1 MKTFTS
7 KQIRNVVLLGHSGE
21 GKTSLA
27 EAMLFNSKSIDR
39 LGRVDDGTSTMD
51 YDTEEI
57 NRKISISLS
66 VGYAIWK
73 DYKINILDAPGF
85 FDFEGE
91 VVSALHVA
99 DSAIIVNGAG
109 GYLPVGTEKAL
120 ETVIKRKI
128 PAILFISGIN
138 KENAN
143 YMNTINAIKEKFN
156 GITPLELPIFEDDKM
171 IGAVN
176 VIDKKAYMFDGT
188 VTDIP
193 ENMKTRANE
202 MLFTLTEI
210 AAESDDTLLEKY
222 FDGKQLTDEELY
234 SGIKQGCISGK
245 VIIAL
250 CGTATANKGIIN
262 LMEAIIKY
270 MPDPTQSPSR
280 IAEGKD
286 GPVEVKCVEE
296 ASFSA
301 QIFKAIADP
310 FVGKL
315 LIFKVMSG
323 VLRVGDTVFN
333 TIAGKQ
339 EKIAAIYILKGKK
352 QEIVSEIYAGDIGA
366 LAKLSYTNSGD
377 TLYDKNET
385 FKYANIEYPKPVIAL
400 HVTSKVQDDEEKVI
414 NGLNRLLEEDNTFA
428 LVKNLETSQMLLSG
442 LGEMQLDVI
451 CKKLKNKFNVEAK
464 LEDPRIPYR
473 ETIRKTVEQ
482 QGKHK
487 KQSGGH
493 GQYGDCHVRFEP
505 NPDGGFVF
513 SEEVVG
519 GSVPRQYFPAVE
531 KGIRECL
538 PNGVLAGYPV
548 VDLKAVLFFGSYHDV
563 DSSEMAFKLAANI
576 AFREGLAKASPVILE
591 PIYKAEITIPE
602 NYMGDILGDLNKRRG
617 RILGMEPVDGKQVIS
632 AEVPLAEMFKYAT
645 DLRSMTQGRGVFSM
659 ELLRYEEVPPLVSK
673 KIIDEAAKNK
683 AAEA

>member
-7 KQIRNVVLLGHSGE
+7 NQIRNVVLLGHSGE

-27 EAMLFNSKSIDR
+27 EAILFNSKSIDR

-57 NRKISISLS
+57 NRKISIGLS
-66 VGYAIWK
+66 AGYALWN
-73 DYKINILDAPGF
+73 DVKINVLDAPGF

-99 DSAIIVNGAG
+99 DSAVIVNGAG
-109 GYLPVGTEKAL
+109 GYLPVGTDKAL
-120 ETVIKRKI
+120 ENVIKNKV
-128 PAILFISGIN
+128 PALLFINGIN

-143 YMNTINAIKEKFN
+143 FIQTVNAIKEKYPN
-156 GITPLELPIFEDDKM
+156 VIPLELPILEGEKM

-188 VTDIP
+188 VADIP
-193 ENMKTRANE
+193 ANMKAE
-202 MLFTLTEI
+202 AEELLFTLTEV
-210 AAESDDTLLEKY
+210 AAETDDALLEKY
-222 FDGKQLTDEELY
+222 FEGEPLTEDELLK
-234 SGIKQGCISGK
+234 GVKAGCISGK
-245 VIIAL
+245 VILTL
-250 CGTATANKGIIN
+250 CGTATANKGVID
-262 LMEAIIKY
+262 LMDAILKF
-270 MPDPTQSPSR
+270 MPDPTQGKVMK
-280 IAEGKD
+280 AEGKD
-286 GPVEVKCVEE
+286 GPIEIKC
-296 ASFSA
+296 SDKGNFSA

-315 LIFKVMSG
+315 LMFKVISG
-323 VLRVGDTVFN
+323 VLKSGDMVYN
-333 TIAGKQ
+333 TNAGKP

-377 TLYDKNET
+377 TLCDKNDSIQ
-385 FKYANIEYPKPVIAL
+385 FQAIDFPKPVISL
-400 HVTSKVQDDEEKVI
+400 HVTSEKQGEEEKVI
-414 NGLNRLLEEDNTFA
+414 VGLNRLLEEDSTFSLA
-428 LVKNLETSQMLLSG
+428 KNVETGQMLISG

-464 LEDPRIPYR
+464 LQDPRIPYR

-493 GQYGDCHVRFEP
+493 GQYGDVHIRFEP
-505 NPDGGFVF
+505 NPEGGFVF
-513 SEEVVG
+513 NEEVVG
-519 GSVPRQYFPAVE
+519 GAVPRNFFPAVE
-531 KGIRECL
+531 KGLRECL
-538 PNGVLAGYPV
+538 SNGVLAGYTV
-548 VDLKAVLFFGSYHDV
+548 VDLKATLYFGSYHDV
-563 DSSEMAFKLAANI
+563 DSSEMAFKLAAAN
-576 AFREGLAKASPVILE
+576 AFKEGLVKASPTLLE

-617 RILGMEPVDGKQVIS
+617 RILGMEPVEGKQVIS

-645 DLRSMTQGRGVFSM
+645 DLRSMTQGRGSFSM
-659 ELLRYEEVPPLVSK
+659 EFLRYEDVPALSAK
-673 KIIDEAAKNK
+673 KIIDEAAK
-683 AAEA
+683 ARAEQ